1 MSSPITTEVL
11 LARNKRYIPSHQRIG
26 TLAELGPVDGFPHI
40 LVVTCCDPRC
50 IPENFLGLTTLDAI
64 TIRNAGGNVEM
75 ALANVV
81 ALDTLVDFREIMV
94 VKHTDCGSLMYTVEG
109 VRGVLGER
117 APGKK
122 AEIEK
127 MELGSIAGKTL
138 EQGLREQVGAVKAS
152 DLVKDELK
160 SKIRAFVYDIASGD
174 LTEVAV

>member
-81 ALDTLVDFREIMV
+81 ALDTLVDFR
-94 VKHTDCGSLMYTVEG
+94 